1 MDPVK
6 LTAVSN
12 WPTPKTM
19 KEVQKWLGFCNF
31 YRCFVKNYSALARP
45 LFNLTKKDVPFHW
58 DHAEEQAFC
67 KLQSALTL
75 APVLIL
81 PDYEKPFTL
90 ITDASD
96 YTTGSIL
103 EQEDAFGYSHPVAYF
118 SKSLQPAER
127 NYEIHNKELLA
138 IIHSLKHFCHYLQG
152 NKHCTKIFSDHT
164 NLQYFTTKQSLICR
178 QSRWSLFLAT
188 YDFIIIPKPGKLN
201 KADALSRRPDYKEGI
216 ASKNANQILLTMDKF
231 LLTLNT
237 FQIRALHNT
246 AIPTGMDLDLKA
258 ALQEGIKADRVT
270 GTKLTSMLTSGP
282 RHITKG
288 LQEWNYEDGLLLY
301 KGLVY
306 VPNNENLKRK
316 VTQLFHDQVMG
327 HPGQWKTIEL
337 ITQEYWWPRITEFV
351 KAYIKGCAVCQTT
364 KIRPPVKVPLK
375 PNEIPQ
381 GIWDTITMDF
391 ITDLLTSKGYDSIL
405 TVVDRHSK
413 AIILS
418 PCNKNITA
426 VETSQLLLDNVWKCT
441 GFPSAIILDQG
452 PQFAAQVTQKLWRKL
467 GIKQKLS
474 TTFYPQTDGESEWV
488 NQEIEQYLHICG
500 NFQQND
506 WAMLL
511 PLIEFAYN
519 ARPHCSTYQSP
530 FEVWYRFHPTF
541 KPPLQLQTRLQ
552 SVDECVKYLEQ
563 IRKEV
568 TAALHIAAQE
578 MRNGGLPTLS
588 HTFHKDDLVLLEA
601 TNLQTIHPKAKLAP

>member
-1 MDPVK
+1 MTFRLCNALATFQTFIDTQFADFLATGKVVIYLDDILIMATTIVELVKLTHGILQHLLDLNLYLRPKKCSFNQTSVEYLGLIISEGELCMDPVK

-31 YRCFVKNYSALARP
+31 YRRFVKNYSALARP

-58 DHAEEQAFC
+58 DHAEEQAFRD
-67 KLQSALTL
+67 LQSALTL

-90 ITDASD
+90 ITNASD
-96 YTTGSIL
+96 YATGSIL
-103 EQEDAFGYSHPVAYF
+103 EQEDAFGHSYPVAYF

-127 NYEIHNKELLA
+127 NYEIHDKELLA
-138 IIHSLKHFCHYLQG
+138 IIHSLKHFRHYLQG
-152 NKHCTKIFSDHT
+152 NKYRTKIFSDHA
-164 NLQYFTTKQSLICR
+164 NLQYFTTKQSLTCR

-188 YDFIIIPKPGKLN
+188 YDFIIIPKPSKLN
-201 KADALSRRPDYKEGI
+201 KADALSRHPDYKEGI
-216 ASKNANQILLTMDKF
+216 ASENADQILLTKDKF
-231 LLTLNT
+231 LLTPDT
-237 FQIRALHNT
+237 FQIHALHNT
-246 AIPTGMDLDLKA
+246 AIPTGMNLDLKA

-306 VPNNENLKRK
+306 VPNNENLKHK

-327 HPGQWKTIEL
+327 HSGQWKTIKL
-337 ITQEYWWPRITEFV
+337 ITQEYWWPGITEFV
-351 KAYIKGCAVCQTT
+351 KAYIKGCATCQTT

-391 ITDLLTSKGYDSIL
+391 ITDLPTSKGYDSIL
-405 TVVDRHSK
+405 TVMDRHSK

-426 VETSQLLLDNVWKCT
+426 VETSQLLLDNVWK
-441 GFPSAIILDQG
+441 
-452 PQFAAQVTQKLWRKL
+452 
-467 GIKQKLS
+467 
-474 TTFYPQTDGESEWV
+474 
-488 NQEIEQYLHICG
+488 
-500 NFQQND
+500 
-506 WAMLL
+506 
-511 PLIEFAYN
+511 
-519 ARPHCSTYQSP
+519 
-530 FEVWYRFHPTF
+530 
-541 KPPLQLQTRLQ
+541 
-552 SVDECVKYLEQ
+552 
-563 IRKEV
+563 
-568 TAALHIAAQE
+568 
-578 MRNGGLPTLS
+578 
-588 HTFHKDDLVLLEA
+588 
-601 TNLQTIHPKAKLAP
+601 